1 MRFTVYYSHR
11 FVSREEDEAFA
22 EAQEKARTRQKKAA
36 KALNKLHKQPKLK
49 PMYMDVDGKRACG
62 ICSKLPCACPN
73 LTIAQL
79 DAIDSMIAPLVARG
93 ELSPMDSVRLTKTI
107 DLMREK
113 RRLRMSAILG
123 HQLESHRL
131 VKDKGHVEVE
141 TQIKRRRIEHEVDTK
156 D

>member
-22 EAQEKARTRQKKAA
+22 EAQAKSKARQKKAA
-36 KALNKLHKQPKLK
+36 KALNKLHKTKPPK
-49 PMYMDVDGKRACG
+49 PMHMDVDSKRACG

-73 LTIAQL
+73 YTIAQL

-93 ELSPMDSVRLTKTI
+93 ELNPMDSVRLTKTI

-123 HQLESHRL
+123 HQLTIKRL
-131 VKDKGHVEVE
+131 TKDKGHVEV
-141 TQIKRRRIEHEVDTK
+141 QSKSKRRLTNEVDPK